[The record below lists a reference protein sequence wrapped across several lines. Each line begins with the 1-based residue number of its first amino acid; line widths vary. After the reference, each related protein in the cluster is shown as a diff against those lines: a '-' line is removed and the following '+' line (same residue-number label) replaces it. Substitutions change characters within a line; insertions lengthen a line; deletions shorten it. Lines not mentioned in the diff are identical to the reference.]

1 MPTILR
7 SGAFAVRVYPNDH
20 APPHVHVVSAGGAA
34 KVALGKERSRLLTVV
49 GLARAEVGDALRLV
63 AAHRDLCLRR
73 WREIHG
79 DG

>member
-7 SGAFAVRVYPNDH
+7 SGAFAVRVYPNDR
-20 APPHVHVVSAGGAA
+20 APPHVHVVSADGMARI
-34 KVALGKERSRLLTVV
+34 ALGEGRPRLLTVV
-49 GLARAEVGDALRLV
+49 GITRAEAGDAFRLV

-73 WREIHG
+73 WREIHR

>member
-7 SGAFAVRVYPNDH
+7 SGAFAVRVHRNDR
-20 APPHVHVVSAGGAA
+20 APPHVHVVTADG
-34 KVALGKERSRLLTVV
+34 VARIVLREGRPRLLTVV
-49 GLARAEVGDALRLV
+49 GMTRAEAGEALRLV

-73 WREIHG
+73 WREFHG